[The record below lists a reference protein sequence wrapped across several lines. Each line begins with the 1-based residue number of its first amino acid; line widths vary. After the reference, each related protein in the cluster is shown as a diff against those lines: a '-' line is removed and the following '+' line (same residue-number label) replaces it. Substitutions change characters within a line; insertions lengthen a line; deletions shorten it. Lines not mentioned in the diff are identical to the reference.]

1 MAILYSADY
10 IKNPASLASSVNNKL
25 RYEYLN
31 FAIFEASYIISN
43 NRKMIKK
50 LHLYLLIAG
59 AFVSSN
65 ATAQDAI
72 KYQTPP
78 KEIADLLLAKPTP
91 GVSIDGK
98 AEWILFSERNS
109 YPSVEELAMPEYRIA
124 GLRLNP
130 NNYSPSRQNYIN
142 NLSLKNIKQNQTFQ
156 VTGLPM
162 PLYAGNMIW
171 NPSEN
176 KIAFTNTT
184 QKGVD
189 LYIIDIVTKKAT
201 KINKAFLNIVLG
213 SGLTWLN
220 DNTIIYRTATKLAA
234 AAPKKPLTPTGP
246 TIQQNLGKASPS
258 VTYQDLIKS
267 PFDEQ
272 LFEFFATSQL
282 VKNTNGTETPIGKP
296 AIYSNV
302 SLSPDKNYMMVETI
316 RKPFSYLVT
325 AGGFPSTVAVTDLTG
340 KTIKII
346 AELPSSEG
354 TPSGYDNT
362 QNVPRGFDWRD
373 DEAATLV
380 WAKPLDS
387 GLIKREVPFHDA
399 VYSLSAP
406 FTGNAKEIFKTKT
419 RYRSV
424 QWGNA
429 NLALINE
436 GLRSKQSNVVSL
448 YNPSTGAVEELYT
461 RNQTDA
467 YGNPGMPVT
476 TKNKYGRQVIYTIEN
491 GAKLLMNNP
500 IGSSDKGDLPF
511 LAKFDLT
518 SKKNEIIWRSAAGTY
533 EYVSNVVDPD
543 KLVLITRKESQQLVP
558 NYYIKN
564 LVLRIADR
572 PITDFKNPYPSLE
585 GITKEKIS
593 YKRADGVDLTGDLY
607 LPKGYNKD
615 KDGPLP
621 ALIWAYPRE
630 FNSAADAAQIR
641 GSKDKFTSISWGSP
655 IYWVTRGYAVLDNAE
670 MPIVAKDGKKPNDT
684 FVDQLS
690 LNAEAAINKLSDLGV
705 GDRKRMAVGGHSY
718 GAFMTANLLAH
729 TNLFAAG
736 IARSG
741 AYNRTLTP
749 FGFQNEDRT
758 YWQVPQLYYEMSP
771 FSYADKIKTPL
782 LLIHGD
788 SDDNTG
794 TYPIN
799 SERLFAAIKGAG
811 GTVRFVFLPYEAH
824 GYRGKENILHAL
836 WEQDQ
841 WLEKYV
847 KNKK

>member
-1 MAILYSADY
+1 
-10 IKNPASLASSVNNKL
+10 
-25 RYEYLN
+25 
-31 FAIFEASYIISN
+31 
-43 NRKMIKK
+43 MIKK
-50 LHLYLLIAG
+50 LYLYLLITG
-59 AFVSSN
+59 SCVSLN
-65 ATAQDAI
+65 AQAQDAI
-72 KYQTPP
+72 SYQTPP

-91 GVSIDGK
+91 SISLDGK
-98 AEWILFSERNS
+98 AQWMLFSERNS
-109 YPSVEELAMPEYRIA
+109 YPSVEELARPEYRIA

-130 NNYSPSRQNYIN
+130 NNYSPSRQNFIN
-142 NLSLKNIKQNQTFQ
+142 NFSLKNIKSNQTFQ
-156 VTGLPM
+156 VAGLPSPM
-162 PLYAGNMIW
+162 YASNVIW

-189 LYIIDIVTKKAT
+189 LYLIDINTKKAT
-201 KINKAFLNIVLG
+201 KINKSYLNTVLG

-220 DNTIIYRTATKLAA
+220 DNTIIYRAVTKPAS
-234 AAPKKPLTPTGP
+234 AAPARPLTPKGP
-246 TIQQNLGKASPS
+246 TVQQNLGKVSPS

-282 VKNTNGTETPIGKP
+282 VKNTAGIETAIGKP
-296 AIYSNV
+296 AIYARVN
-302 SLSPDKNYMMVETI
+302 LSPDKTYMMIETI

-325 AGGFPSTVAVTDLTG
+325 ASGFPSTVAITNLAG
-340 KTIKII
+340 KTVKVI

-373 DEAATLV
+373 DQPATV
-380 WAKPLDS
+380 IWAKPLDS
-387 GLIKREVPFHDA
+387 GLIKKQVPFHDA

-406 FTGNAKEIFKTKT
+406 FTGAEKEIFKTQT

-424 QWGNA
+424 QWGDA
-429 NLALINE
+429 TLALIYE
-436 GLRSKQSNVVSL
+436 GLRSKQTNKVSRF
-448 YNPSTGAVEELYT
+448 NPTTGAVEELYS

-467 YGNPGMPVT
+467 YGNPGSPVT
-476 TKNKYGRQVIYTIEN
+476 SKNKYGRQVIHTIDN
-491 GAKLLMNNP
+491 GTKLLMNNP
-500 IGSSDKGDLPF
+500 VGSSEKGDLPF

-518 SKKNEIIWRSAAGTY
+518 TKNNDIIWRSSEGTF
-533 EYVSNVVDPD
+533 EYVQEVIDPD
-543 KLVLITRKESQQLVP
+543 KLILLTSKESQTLVP
-558 NYYIKN
+558 NFYIKN
-564 LVLRIADR
+564 LVLRIADQ
-572 PITDFKNPYPSLE
+572 PVTNFANPYPSLE

-593 YKRADGVDLTGDLY
+593 YKRADGIDLTGNLY
-607 LPKGYNKD
+607 LPKGYNKE

-684 FVDQLS
+684 FVDQLK
-690 LNAEAAINKLSDLGV
+690 LNAEAAINKLADLGV
-705 GDRKRMAVGGHSY
+705 GDKKRMAVGGHSY

-758 YWQVPQLYYEMSP
+758 YWQAPQLYYEMSP

-788 SDDNTG
+788 ADDNTG

>member
-1 MAILYSADY
+1 MNTS
-10 IKNPASLASSVNNKL
+10 
-25 RYEYLN
+25 
-31 FAIFEASYIISN
+31 
-43 NRKMIKK
+43 
-50 LHLYLLIAG
+50 
-59 AFVSSN
+59 
-65 ATAQDAI
+65 AQDAI
-72 KYQTPP
+72 NYQSPP
-78 KEIADLLLAKPTP
+78 KEISELLLAKPTP
-91 GVSIDGK
+91 SVSIDGK
-98 AEWILFSERNS
+98 AEWVLFSERNS

-130 NNYSPSRQNYIN
+130 NNYSPSRQNFIN
-142 NLSLKNIKQNQTFQ
+142 NFSLKNIKSSQTFQ
-156 VTGLPM
+156 VAGLPS
-162 PLYAGNMIW
+162 PLYAGNLIW

-189 LYIIDIVTKKAT
+189 LYIIDIATKKAT
-201 KINKAFLNIVLG
+201 KINKAYLNTVLG

-220 DNTIIYRTATKLAA
+220 DQTIIYRAVTKLAST
-234 AAPKKPLTPTGP
+234 APKKPLAPKGP

-282 VKNTNGTETPIGKP
+282 VKNTNGVESLIGKP
-296 AIYSNV
+296 TIYARV
-302 SLSPDKNYMMVETI
+302 TLSPDKSYMMVETI

-325 AGGFPSTVAVTDLTG
+325 AYGFPSTVTVTDLNG
-340 KTIKII
+340 KIVKTI
-346 AELPSSEG
+346 AELPSSEVS
-354 TPSGYDNT
+354 PSGYDNL
-362 QNVPRGFDWRD
+362 QNIARAFDWRD
-373 DEAATLV
+373 DEPATLI
-380 WAKPLDS
+380 WSKPLDS
-387 GLIKREVPFHDA
+387 GLIKNNVPFHDA

-406 FTGNAKEIFKTKT
+406 FTGTEKEIFKTQT
-419 RYRSV
+419 RFRGI
-424 QWGNA
+424 QWGDA
-429 NLALINE
+429 NLALITE
-436 GLRSKQSNVVSL
+436 GLRSKQTSKVSR
-448 YNPSTGAVEELYT
+448 YNPSTGDIEELYS

-467 YGNPGMPVT
+467 YGNPGSPVT
-476 TKNKYGRQVIYTIEN
+476 TRNKYGRQVVHTVDN
-491 GAKLLMNNP
+491 GTKLLMNN
-500 IGSSDKGDLPF
+500 IVGSSEKGDLPF
-511 LAKFDLT
+511 LAKFDLN
-518 SKKNEIIWRSAAGTY
+518 SKKNEIIWRSAEGTY
-533 EYVSNVVDPD
+533 EYVSDVIDPQ
-543 KLVLITRKESQQLVP
+543 KLVLLTRKESQKLVP

-564 LVLRIADR
+564 LVMRIADQ
-572 PITDFKNPYPSLE
+572 PITSFPNPYPSLD
-585 GITKEKIS
+585 GISKEKIS

-607 LPKGYNKD
+607 LPKGYNKA

-621 ALIWAYPRE
+621 TLIWAYPRE

-641 GSKDKFTSISWGSP
+641 GSKDKFTAISWGSP

-684 FVDQLS
+684 FVEQLS

-705 GDRKRMAVGGHSY
+705 GDKKRMAVGGHSY

-824 GYRGKENILHAL
+824 GYRGKENILHTL